1 MCGHL
6 LGGYPG
12 RCKSPVTKHVNS
24 ADCENQCTS
33 FAPCIGYSH
42 SNITYPQA
50 CVIITSTAWSC
61 PYNPGAPYDYV
72 DGAIASTASELIATT
87 MMTGMEG
94 SGFNCMVKPGKN
106 TTVKDFYNE
115 ETLPH
120 IQLGMHLL
128 RGFSY

>member
-24 ADCENQCTS
+24 ADCQTQCTS

-42 SNITYPQA
+42 SNKTYPQA

-87 MMTGMEG
+87 MMT
-94 SGFNCMVKPGKN
+94 VR
-106 TTVKDFYNE
+106 
-115 ETLPH
+115 ETLYVAETTALMMVTYGT
-120 IQLGMHLL
+120 QRMTAVKKVNC
-128 RGFSY
+128 FNF